1 MTPNAVSF
9 ALYKLQQL
17 IDLRQLLEE
26 LYCANRCHGYNSCPE
41 RLAGAT
47 GLEPAA
53 SCVTGQRSNQLSP
66 LAFHTIRAKPACLLS
81 ILAVNRFACFN
92 PFHRI

>member
-1 MTPNAVSF
+1 MCPF
-9 ALYKLQQL
+9 RALDGFNEISLTALK
-17 IDLRQLLEE
+17 E
-26 LYCANRCHGYNSCPE
+26 
-41 RLAGAT
+41 LAGTT

-53 SCVTGQRSNQLSP
+53 SAVTGQRSNQLNYVP
-66 LAFHTIRAKPACLLS
+66 TRHTVRVKPACLLS